1 MKKAVFSLLLITYS
15 ISGMETQN
23 KIDPND
29 IEKLNTCSTK
39 FSEALRLSV
48 YDKKIIYDKKTMKE
62 VYGTFKSIPVNHL
75 KLIFDV
81 MGEKRCH
88 GSSHDKYGILIR
100 FLCRRTKI
108 KKSIHGIYFR
118 KYPNNKVSLFTM
130 AHFYA
135 CMGME
140 KNMLQC
146 LNLYYGREGK
156 DKLTSHRK
164 RNEQIQ
170 GDDDTFTWEF

>member
-15 ISGMETQN
+15 ISSMEIQN

-29 IEKLNTCSTK
+29 REKLDTCAIK
-39 FSEALRLSV
+39 LSEALQPKFALGG
-48 YDKKIIYDKKTMKE
+48 YDKKIMKE

-81 MGEKRCH
+81 IGEKKCH
-88 GSSHDKYGILIR
+88 NSVCLKYGTLIR

-118 KYPNNKVSLFTM
+118 KYPNNDDSLFRM
-130 AHFYA
+130 AHLYA
-135 CMGME
+135 SMGME

-156 DKLTSHRK
+156 EKLTSHRK

-170 GDDDTFTWEF
+170 GDDYYFTWMF